1 MPSLK
6 DLRSRISSVKAT
18 QKITKA
24 MQMVAAAKLRKAQQ
38 AAEAA
43 RPYAERMET
52 VLTRLATSLAG
63 DPNAP
68 KLLGGTGNDNTH
80 LLVVATG
87 ERGLCGAF
95 NSSIARLARD
105 HANRL
110 KREGKTVKILCVGKK
125 GYDILRRQFPDE
137 IQEVVEVKAKQLT
150 FSVAQPIGAKL
161 LDMYDKGEFDVA
173 TLFYSRFESVISQK
187 PTALQLIPL
196 PVPENAENADKT
208 TEGRRGLRVRAR
220 RGGDPC
226 RTAAAQRAGAGV
238 PRHAGERGLRTGLA
252 HDRDGQCHAQRRRHD
267 QEADDAVQP
276 LPSGA
281 DHQGTDRDHLGRRSA
296 LTRLKRND
304 HG

>member
-110 KREGKTVKILCVGKK
+110 KREGKMVKILCVGKK

-196 PVPENAENADKT
+196 PVPENAGNANKT
-208 TEGRRGLRVRAR
+208 TEGGAVYEYEPDEEEILAELLPRNVQVQVFRAMLENAASEQGSR
-220 RGGDPC
+220 MTAMDNATRNAGDMIKKQTMQYN
-226 RTAAAQRAGAGV
+226 RSRQALITK
-238 PRHAGERGLRTGLA
+238 ELI
-252 HDRDGQCHAQRRRHD
+252 
-267 QEADDAVQP
+267 EII
-276 LPSGA
+276 SGA
-281 DHQGTDRDHLGRRSA
+281 EA
-296 LTRLKRND
+296 L
-304 HG
+304 